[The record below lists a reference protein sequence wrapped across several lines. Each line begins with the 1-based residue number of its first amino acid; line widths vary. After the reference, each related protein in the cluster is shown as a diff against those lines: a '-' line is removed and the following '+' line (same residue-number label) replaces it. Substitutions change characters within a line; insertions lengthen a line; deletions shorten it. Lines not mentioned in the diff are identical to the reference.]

1 MITVGSKLEEG
12 SVMGLINWSAKYSV
26 GVKNLDEQH
35 KVLIDM
41 LNELHAA
48 MLKGQA
54 QNLAG
59 TLLPKVQRH
68 ARDHFSTEERLMEST
83 KFPGLAEHRAEH
95 SALLARADEYAA
107 RHKRGDISVYLEL
120 LTFMRDWLT
129 NHMQKVDQKYTIWF
143 NEHGIR

>member
-1 MITVGSKLEEG
+1 MPLIT
-12 SVMGLINWSAKYSV
+12 WSSKYSV

-35 KVLIDM
+35 QVVVNL

-54 QNLAG
+54 QSVAG
-59 TLLPKVQRH
+59 ALLPKI
-68 ARDHFSTEERLMEST
+68 EST

-95 SALLARADEYAA
+95 RALVAKAEEYGA
-107 RHKRGDISVYLEL
+107 RHKRGDNTMYLEL
-120 LTFMRDWLT
+120 LNFMRDWLT
-129 NHMQKVDQKYTIWF
+129 FHMQNVDKKYTVWM

>member
-1 MITVGSKLEEG
+1 MPLIT
-12 SVMGLINWSAKYSV
+12 WSSKYSV

-35 KVLIDM
+35 QVVVNL

-54 QNLAG
+54 QSMAG
-59 TLLPKVQRH
+59 ALLPKIASH
-68 ARDHFSTEERLMEST
+68 AREHFSTEERLMEST

-95 SALLARADEYAA
+95 RALVAKAEEYGA
-107 RHKRGDISVYLEL
+107 RHKRGDNTMYLEL
-120 LTFMRDWLT
+120 LNFMRDWLT
-129 NHMQKVDQKYTIWF
+129 FHMQNVDKKYTVWM